1 LDCDT
6 ADAPPGAIVQ
16 SRSRRFF
23 NYLLVAP
30 LNRALAIEEV
40 QDTAIVI
47 AENLNFDVPW
57 LLDVFLDIEARIAK
71 R

>member
-1 LDCDT
+1 M
-6 ADAPPGAIVQ
+6 
-16 SRSRRFF
+16 
-23 NYLLVAP
+23 AP

-47 AENLNFDVPW
+47 AEYLNFDVPR
-57 LLDVFLDIEARIAK
+57 LLYVFLDIEPRIAE